1 VNCETM
7 VILLMGVAGSGKTT
21 IGLLLAQELKWDFYD
36 ADDFHPPGN
45 IDKIQR
51 GLALTDDDRLPW
63 LRNLQRVIR
72 DWLSEGKNAVLACSA
87 LKGEYRRMLLQ
98 DPMSMRL
105 VYLRSDL
112 RLLEH
117 RIAERKGHFFTK
129 ELLPSQFAALEEPAE
144 GLIVDVSRSPG
155 EIVEQIRDALEI

>member
-1 VNCETM
+1 M
-7 VILLMGVAGSGKTT
+7 H
-21 IGLLLAQELKWDFYD
+21 Q
-36 ADDFHPPGN
+36 
-45 IDKIQR
+45 
-51 GLALTDDDRLPW
+51 
-63 LRNLQRVIR
+63 
-72 DWLSEGKNAVLACSA
+72 ACSA

-105 VYLRSDL
+105 VYLRGDL

-117 RIAERKGHFFTK
+117 RIAERKGLFFTK

-155 EIVEQIRDALEI
+155 KIVEQIRDALEI